1 MRRLLSDLPSNH
13 QRVWIPGGNLGT
25 SATIRRMQA
34 LVTHGK
40 RDFRV
45 RKILKDIL
53 AGCTSKDYLCYAV
66 AIHDWVQSNVKFVF
80 DPNGVEMIEAPWE
93 ILQSQVGDCDS
104 ICVLCATLY
113 EQAGFPSRF
122 VTIMADASRPDAY
135 SHVFLE
141 VSVPGK
147 GWLGSDCSM
156 PGKPFG
162 WKPSEKHPRKE
173 WPGSLDPVETRE
185 GDAMADLPP
194 GTQEVHGL
202 TPGTEYDFRLEPEVI
217 VTSDPAALEL
227 SDLGKSNNPPS
238 MGPLQEFFTAD
249 QAEAVLRKRG
259 PEPAVTVK
267 APAPKMVAGAWL
279 ACGALALLGALL
291 LGRKQG

>member
-1 MRRLLSDLPSNH
+1 
-13 QRVWIPGGNLGT
+13 
-25 SATIRRMQA
+25 
-34 LVTHGK
+34 
-40 RDFRV
+40 
-45 RKILKDIL
+45 
-53 AGCTSKDYLCYAV
+53 
-66 AIHDWVQSNVKFVF
+66 
-80 DPNGVEMIEAPWE
+80 
-93 ILQSQVGDCDS
+93 
-104 ICVLCATLY
+104 
-113 EQAGFPSRF
+113 
-122 VTIMADASRPDAY
+122 
-135 SHVFLE
+135 
-141 VSVPGK
+141 
-147 GWLGSDCSM
+147 
-156 PGKPFG
+156 
-162 WKPSEKHPRKE
+162 
-173 WPGSLDPVETRE
+173 
-185 GDAMADLPP
+185 MADLPP